1 MDGAITVPQRSEVGF
16 RAGVGTCFGTFG
28 ELLQGALPGPEQD
41 FLVTLPIAR
50 WTTAV
55 LSLSPETDELL
66 VRPAGKHK
74 ALRAA
79 RIALARYGV
88 RPGGT
93 LTLTSDLPE
102 GKGMSSSSADL
113 VATVRA
119 VGAALGIAVTPAETE
134 ACLRQIEPTDGLM
147 YHEMVAFYHRRVKLH
162 RVLGPAPPMT
172 IVGIDEG
179 GQVDTVRF
187 NAARPVITAAERR
200 EYRTLLDRLGTALAG
215 GDLAGVGRIC
225 TRSAVLNQSRCH
237 KRHLER
243 AMEISR
249 DVRALGV
256 TVAHSGTIV
265 GILISGDDPR
275 HAGKIRDAVAAC
287 TELAGAASIDH
298 TLEPAAARPAQRDDN
313 REGVSCVD

>member
-1 MDGAITVPQRSEVGF
+1 MEGAITVPHRAEADV
-16 RAGVGTCFGTFG
+16 RAGVGTSFGTFG
-28 ELLQGALPGPEQD
+28 ELLQGALPGPGQD

-55 LSLSPETDELL
+55 LSLAPGTDELL

-88 RPGGT
+88 RSGGT

-119 VGAALGIAVTPAETE
+119 VGAALGVAVSPADTE

-147 YHEMVAFYHRRVKLH
+147 YHEMVAFYHRKVKLH
-162 RVLGPAPPMT
+162 RVLGPAPPLT

-200 EYRTLLDRLGTALAG
+200 EYRVLLDRLGTALAG
-215 GDLAGVGRIC
+215 GDLTEVGQVC
-225 TRSAVLNQSRCH
+225 TRSAVLNQPRCH
-237 KRHLER
+237 KRSLER

-265 GILISGDDPR
+265 GVVISGADPW
-275 HAGKIRDAVAAC
+275 HDGKLRDAVTAC
-287 TELAGAASIDH
+287 TEIAGAVSVDH
-298 TLEPAAARPAQRDDN
+298 TLEPASARPARRDEN
-313 REGVSCVD
+313 RGDLSYVD

>member
-1 MDGAITVPQRSEVGF
+1 MDGAITVPA
-16 RAGVGTCFGTFG
+16 RAGTGVRTGVGTSFGTFG

-55 LSLSPETDELL
+55 LHLEPGTGELL

-79 RIALARYGV
+79 RMALARYGV
-88 RPGGT
+88 RSGGT

-102 GKGMSSSSADL
+102 GKGMASSTADL

-119 VGAALGIAVTPAETE
+119 VGAALGITVTPADTE
-134 ACLRQIEPTDGLM
+134 ECLRRIEPTDGLM
-147 YHEMVAFYHRRVKLH
+147 YHEMVAFYHRKVKLH
-162 RVLGPAPPMT
+162 RALGPAPPLT

-187 NAARPVITAAERR
+187 NAARPVITAAERQ
-200 EYRTLLDRLGTALAG
+200 EYRTLLDRLATALAG
-215 GDLAGVGRIC
+215 GDLAEVGRVC

-265 GILISGDDPR
+265 GVVVSGADPC
-275 HAGKIRDAVAAC
+275 HAEKIRDAVAAC
-287 TELAGAASIDH
+287 TELAGAVSVDH
-298 TLEPAAARPAQRDDN
+298 TLDRAAARPAPRDDN
-313 REGVSCVD
+313 RRGVSYVD

>member
-1 MDGAITVPQRSEVGF
+1 MDGAITVPQHAEAGV
-16 RAGVGTCFGTFG
+16 RAGVGTSFGTFG
-28 ELLQGALPGPEQD
+28 ELLQGALPGSEQD

-55 LSLSPETDELL
+55 LTLVPGAGELL

-88 RPGGT
+88 RSGGT

-119 VGAALGIAVTPAETE
+119 VGAALGVAVSPADTE
-134 ACLRQIEPTDGLM
+134 ACLRRIEPTDGLM
-147 YHEMVAFYHRRVKLH
+147 YHEMVAFYHRKVKLH
-162 RVLGPAPPMT
+162 RVLGPTPPLT

-215 GDLAGVGRIC
+215 GDLTEVGRVC
-225 TRSAVLNQSRCH
+225 TRSAVLNQPRCH
-237 KRHLER
+237 KRHLEPVL
-243 AMEISR
+243 EICR

-256 TVAHSGTIV
+256 SVAHSGTIV
-265 GILISGDDPR
+265 GVLVSDDDPR
-275 HAGKIRDAVAAC
+275 RAGKVRDAVAAC

-298 TLEPAAARPAQRDDN
+298 TLEPAAARPAPRDDD
-313 REGVSCVD
+313 REGVSYAD